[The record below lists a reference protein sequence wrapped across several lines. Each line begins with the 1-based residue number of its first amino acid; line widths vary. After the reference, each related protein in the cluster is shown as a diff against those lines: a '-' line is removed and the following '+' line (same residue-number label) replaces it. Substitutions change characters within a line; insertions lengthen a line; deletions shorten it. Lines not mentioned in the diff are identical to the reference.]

1 MEGAGGGVA
10 LLSEHTEAQGAEKAE
25 ANGKTAKSAKTAR
38 NSKYQTINRATN
50 LRQDK
55 NSAAVR

>member
-10 LLSEHTEAQGAEKAE
+10 LLSEHRSARTRKGRSKWEKCKE
-25 ANGKTAKSAKTAR
+25 CKDG
-38 NSKYQTINRATN
+38 SKYQTINRATN